1 VGVDPGASARRIGSP
16 KLRTQAAIRA
26 AALREEQKCPLAAKR
41 RQVGTR
47 ALGSPGHGSREP
59 FPVFK
64 NLALP
69 ALRVQVAAARSA

>member
-1 VGVDPGASARRIGSP
+1 VS
-16 KLRTQAAIRA
+16 
-26 AALREEQKCPLAAKR
+26 
-41 RQVGTR
+41 RQR
-47 ALGSPGHGSREP
+47 HGFQEP

>member
-1 VGVDPGASARRIGSP
+1 MLEGLDVL
-16 KLRTQAAIRA
+16 LRHRPRSIAPR
-26 AALREEQKCPLAAKR
+26 
-41 RQVGTR
+41 
-47 ALGSPGHGSREP
+47 SPGEQRHGFQEP

>member
-1 VGVDPGASARRIGSP
+1 VGDEPNWVNARRTTSTFSCDI
-16 KLRTQAAIRA
+16 ARA
-26 AALREEQKCPLAAKR
+26 VSRSGLVS
-41 RQVGTR
+41 RQR
-47 ALGSPGHGSREP
+47 HGFQEP

>member
-1 VGVDPGASARRIGSP
+1 MRIRDRVTGRAVVASR
-16 KLRTQAAIRA
+16 KKQ
-26 AALREEQKCPLAAKR
+26 ECPLAAKR
-41 RQVGTR
+41 QQVGTR
-47 ALGSPGHGSREP
+47 ALGSPGHGSQEP